1 MPKGGDHLIFKGGGW
16 VDDLLQ
22 AQKFDE
28 GNGFVIHHLSLQS
41 LNSPR
46 YIIGFQLG
54 REKRESRILACAW
67 KCKNGRESNIAR
79 AARTCHKFRVD
90 RAESV

>member
-1 MPKGGDHLIFKGGGW
+1 M
-16 VDDLLQ
+16 DDLLQ

-41 LNSPR
+41 PNSPR

-54 REKRESRILACAW
+54 REKSESRILACAW
-67 KCKNGRESNIAR
+67 KCKNGRESKRLATSR
-79 AARTCHKFRVD
+79 PLVWAERKKFRD
-90 RAESV
+90 WD